1 MDVHDLEPE
10 RLMEL
15 HGLALRAA
23 RKISEPDAEDV
34 AQNTIA
40 KLDDEDL
47 DELPNLDAWV
57 QRVAKNQALD
67 LRKRNDNHH
76 ATSFDDEMGL
86 DPQSFSTRLVAGQ
99 KVRDL
104 LADLP
109 EKYRRV
115 LELTYYEALSAKEV
129 GSVLGYKTS
138 TVHKMLTEA
147 RGMIE
152 PNVTAPPGYER

>member
-1 MDVHDLEPE
+1 MDVQDLDPE

-23 RKISEPDAEDV
+23 RKISQPDAEDV

-40 KLDDEDL
+40 KLEDRDL
-47 DELPNLDAWV
+47 DEIANLDAWV
-57 QRVAKNQALD
+57 QRVAKNEALD
-67 LRKRNDNHH
+67 LLKRGDHL
-76 ATSFDDEMGL
+76 ATSFDDEMGME
-86 DPQSFSTRLVAGQ
+86 PQSFSTKLVAGQ

-115 LELTYYEALSAKEV
+115 LELTYYEGLNASEV
-129 GSVLGYKTS
+129 GDELGYTTN
-138 TVHKMLTEA
+138 TVTKMLSEA
-147 RGMIE
+147 RTMIR